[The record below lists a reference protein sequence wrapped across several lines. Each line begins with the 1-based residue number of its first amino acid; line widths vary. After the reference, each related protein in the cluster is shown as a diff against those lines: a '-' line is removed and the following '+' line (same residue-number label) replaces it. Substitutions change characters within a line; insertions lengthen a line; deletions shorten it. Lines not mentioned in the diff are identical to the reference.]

1 MSGGGRP
8 RGSVGPK
15 KRQQEADADD
25 PTGSKRATRR
35 EHFFDRHFY
44 VAHGST
50 ASVYGPDVEK
60 CDAVPGTTV
69 NVGTL
74 AATAPP
80 LPVQVQDDIAEL
92 PQRRADR
99 RDNTLYTYKGRVV
112 RYQVAG
118 HFIVC
123 TCDGSSSCAGNQR
136 LNRCCAHNTEAQT
149 ATLASRSKGNHDYQV
164 MHSGTAV
171 PRPQI
176 KDKLHHGESELLN
189 QGTVIGRIE
198 DEVHGKAA
206 GLVVLDDGRYDIRLQ
221 EFDDWTMTVHNIRFP
236 LRPGLKWRKNFS
248 GRHAHAVSRS
258 DVTILFEV
266 IVCNKTP
273 ERPLFLAK
281 SLSGGISEF
290 TCRSNCV
297 QALERQWIAQSRDAE
312 EVCRGVEVNG
322 TKFLGFD
329 NMNFAHHL
337 RSITPDFLEAEDDV
351 KDKVQVT
358 RGSRKDDQCER
369 QERRWASRMMSGF
382 KDVLAQ
388 RGPDLESNFRLL
400 MKSRFFQAE
409 FGGLLDFEYSHCSPV
424 IDGLVHEYKRA
435 IGKHDSKMARH
446 VLSHVAPFYTRW
458 KVMMLFGCSEWAASK
473 EV

>member
-1 MSGGGRP
+1 MPGGGRP
-8 RGSVGPK
+8 KGFVGPN
-15 KRQQEADADD
+15 KRKQEADAAD
-25 PTGSKRATRR
+25 PTGSKRAKRT
-35 EHFFDRHFY
+35 ENFFNPQFY
-44 VAHGST
+44 ASNVCT
-50 ASVYGPDVEK
+50 ASVHGPDVGT
-60 CDAVPGTTV
+60 CDVVPGTTV
-69 NVGTL
+69 DAG
-74 AATAPP
+74 AQAETAPP
-80 LPVQVQDDIAEL
+80 LHVQALDDIAEL
-92 PQRRADR
+92 PKRKSDR
-99 RDNTLYTYKGRVV
+99 TDNTLYTYKGRVV

-118 HFIVC
+118 HFILC
-123 TCDGSSSCAGNQR
+123 TCDGSSSCDGNVR
-136 LNRCCAHNTEAQT
+136 WDRCSARQT
-149 ATLASRSKGNHDYQV
+149 AAETETLGRRSKNNHDYQA

-171 PRPQI
+171 PRAHF
-176 KDKLHHGESELLN
+176 KAKLHHGESELLN
-189 QGTVIGRIE
+189 QGTFIGRIE
-198 DEVHGKAA
+198 DEGHGTAA
-206 GLVVLDDGRYDIRLQ
+206 GLVVLDDGRYDIKLQ

-369 QERRWASRMMSGF
+369 QERRWASRMMSDF
-382 KDVLAQ
+382 KEVLAQ

-400 MKSRFFQAE
+400 MNSRFFQAE

-446 VLSHVAPFYTRW
+446 VLSHVAPFYTRC
-458 KVMMLFGCSEWAASK
+458 KVMMLFGCSERAASK